1 MKGLLVGLLVVALA
15 GGLYLYR
22 INSSEK
28 RLAGNSFLNEK
39 ISMAD
44 DSGAISAYN
53 EDGMMLKTS
62 VVKGHESL
70 PDNPNADL
78 MFDKEKLEDLYLAGG
93 CFWGLE
99 AYMTRI
105 YGVYDVTSGYAN
117 GDTEN
122 PSYEDLIYRN
132 SGHAE
137 TVHVKYD
144 PERVDVETLLAYY
157 LKVVDPTS
165 LNKQGND
172 RGSQYRT
179 GIYYTDEAELPRIQA
194 VLTKEQEKYE
204 KPIVIEVEPLE
215 HYYLAEEYHQ
225 DYLEKNPNGYCH
237 IDLNEVKDVLVDP
250 EDYTKPS
257 EEEIKSMLTDLQFK
271 VTQEDG
277 TERSFNNEYWDNK
290 EAGLYVDI
298 ITGEPLFSSKDKY
311 KSGTG
316 WPSFVKPIADE
327 VVTYK
332 KDYKLGIPRI
342 EIRSRVG
349 DSHLGHVF
357 DDGPTDRGG
366 LRYCMNSASMKF
378 VPLSEMEAMGYG
390 HLIHLVE

>member
-1 MKGLLVGLLVVALA
+1 MKGLMIGLLIVGLL
-15 GGLYLYR
+15 GGIYYMR
-22 INSSEK
+22 IAASEK
-28 RLAGNSFLNEK
+28 RIASNDFLK
-39 ISMAD
+39 DKVMATD
-44 DSGAISAYN
+44 DTKGAIS
-53 EDGMMLKTS
+53 LKSS
-62 VVKGHESL
+62 VVEGNSAL
-70 PDNPNADL
+70 PDNPNAAL
-78 MFDKEKLEDLYLAGG
+78 MFDEEKLEDIYLAGG

-99 AYMTRI
+99 AYMTRV

-122 PSYEDLIYRN
+122 PKYEDLIYNN

-137 TVHVKYD
+137 TVHIKYD
-144 PERVDVETLLAYY
+144 PARVDIDTLLAYY

-172 RGSQYRT
+172 RGTQYRT
-179 GIYYTDEAELPRIQA
+179 GIYYTDEKELPTIQS
-194 VLTKEQEKYE
+194 VLKKEQEKYD

-237 IDLNEVKDVLVDP
+237 IDLNEVEDIVIDPDDYVKP
-250 EDYTKPS
+250 ED
-257 EEEIKSMLTDLQFK
+257 EQIKEMLTDLQYK

-277 TERSFNNEYWDNK
+277 TERSFNNDYWDNN
-290 EAGLYVDI
+290 EAGIYVDVV
-298 ITGEPLFSSKDKY
+298 TGEPLFSSKDKY

-316 WPSFVKPIADE
+316 WPSFTRPIIDE

-332 KDYKLGIPRI
+332 KDYKLGVPRI

-357 DDGPTDRGG
+357 DDGPVDDGG

-378 VPLSEMEAMGYG
+378 IQLNQMDDMGYG
-390 HLIHLVE
+390 HLKHLVE